1 MNKTKII
8 LVDDHSTFR
17 KGLKMI
23 IQEIPDVEVVAEA
36 STGLQFLDIL
46 KTQVPD
52 LAFIDIRM
60 QGMSGLEAAR
70 QALELFPDMKII
82 MLSMFG
88 EVKYYEDAFSS
99 GASGF
104 LLKPPT
110 LFQIQTA
117 YNAVMK
123 GETYF
128 PSMGEVEKKSINS

>member
-17 KGLKMI
+17 KGLKLI
-23 IQEIPDVEVVAEA
+23 IQEIPNVEVVAEA
-36 STGLQFLDIL
+36 STGQQFLDIL
-46 KTQVPD
+46 QTQVPD

-88 EVKYYEDAFSS
+88 EVKYYEDSFST

-110 LFQIQTA
+110 LVQIQTA
-117 YNAVMK
+117 YDAVMK

-128 PSMGEVEKKSINS
+128 PSLSEAEKKSINS